1 MITFPKA
8 EKYLE
13 LNERKESY
21 NVLLLKIVDSDSTD
35 AQIRIAA
42 AIAFK
47 NSVKRNWRIVS
58 QISLVPAEE
67 FGAHFHIH

>member
-8 EKYLE
+8 ENYLE

-35 AQIRIAA
+35 GLIRVAA

-58 QISLVPAEE
+58 QISMVPAEDTVWC
-67 FGAHFHIH
+67 